1 MMDELISEIVE
12 DLDAELNSEPNYQ
25 LNVLKKKVESAAKEV
40 ALARNYPD
48 SYTQEEKTTDLRRF
62 YSNIRNIALYDYN
75 QMGAEFQSYSG
86 EGAIFRNYTDRRR
99 LFYGVTPF
107 AVCS

>member
-1 MMDELISEIVE
+1 MDGLIETIVSDLAEELYGEVGYSEE
-12 DLDAELNSEPNYQ
+12 TLR
-25 LNVLKKKVESAAKEV
+25 KKVTLAAKEV
-40 ALARNYPD
+40 RRARRYPAD
-48 SYTQEEKTTDLRRF
+48 YSEEDIADDLNRF

-75 QMGAEFQSYSG
+75 QIGAEFQTYSG
-86 EGAIFRNYTDRRR
+86 EGAIFRNFMDRNK

>member
-1 MMDELISEIVE
+1 MEGLISEIVE
-12 DLDAELNSEPNYQ
+12 DLDAELNTSVDYS
-25 LNVLKKKVESAAKEV
+25 LNALKKKVESAAKEV
-40 ALARNYPD
+40 REARRYPD
-48 SYTQEEKTTDLRRF
+48 DYTEADVSADLRRF

-86 EGAIFRNYTDRRR
+86 EGAIFRNFTDRRR
-99 LFYGVTPF
+99 LFYGITPF